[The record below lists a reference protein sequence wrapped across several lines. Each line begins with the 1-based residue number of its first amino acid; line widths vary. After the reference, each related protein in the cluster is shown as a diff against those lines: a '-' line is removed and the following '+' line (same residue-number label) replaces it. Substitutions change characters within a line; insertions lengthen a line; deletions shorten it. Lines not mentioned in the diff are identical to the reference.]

1 MVRGQAGRVNWPAAA
16 LPVQKAFRTMPTGS
30 NEQVYSVSELNRLA
44 RQLLEQ
50 DLPRMWVSGEISN
63 LARPA
68 SGHLYFSLKDERAQI
83 RCALFRGANRSSF
96 TPENGM
102 QVLARGR
109 VSLYE
114 PRGDYQLIVD
124 HLEAAGEGLLR
135 RRLEE
140 LKQKLAAA
148 GLFDPARKQPL
159 PALPGAIGVITSPSG
174 AAVRDIVHI
183 LRRRFPA
190 IPVIIYPVQV
200 QGEQA
205 KFDIVKAFETA
216 ARRAECEVLI
226 LARGGGSLE
235 DLWAFNEEIVAHAI
249 AACPIPVVSGVGH
262 EIDFTIADLVA
273 DVRAPTPSG
282 AAELVVPDSRDW
294 LRHLQALERRTVLA
308 SSRVLANTLTRQQQL
323 AARLARCHP
332 GYQLRQN
339 AQRLDELRHQLSAA
353 LGNRLALDALRID
366 NALHRLQRVSPV
378 MRLRLATE
386 RITGARQQL
395 AAAIRVNISATGSR
409 LAVLSG
415 RLQTVSP
422 LATLE
427 RGYAIVLDAAG
438 SVVRS
443 ATQLKAGDTI
453 TARLADGVI
462 GATVDR
468 TNQGQ

>member
-1 MVRGQAGRVNWPAAA
+1 MATSSR
-16 LPVQKAFRTMPTGS
+16 
-30 NEQVYSVSELNRLA
+30 EQVYSVSELNRLA

-50 DLPRMWVSGEISN
+50 DLPRLWVSGEISN

-83 RCALFRGANRSSF
+83 RCALFKGANRGLNF
-96 TPENGM
+96 APANGM
-102 QVLARGR
+102 QVLVRGR

-114 PRGDYQLIVD
+114 PRGDYQLIAD

-148 GLFDPARKQPL
+148 GLFDADRKQAL
-159 PALPGAIGVITSPSG
+159 PALPKSIGVITSPSG
-174 AAVRDIVHI
+174 AAVRDILHI
-183 LRRRFPA
+183 LKRRFPA

-205 KFDIVKAFETA
+205 KFDIVRAFETA
-216 ARRAECEVLI
+216 TRRAECEVLI

-235 DLWAFNEEIVAHAI
+235 DLWAFNEEIVAQAI

-294 LRHLQALERRTVLA
+294 LRHLQALERRAALA
-308 SSRVLANTLTRQQQL
+308 SARTLATTHARQRQL

-332 GYQLRQN
+332 GFQLRQN
-339 AQRLDELRHQLSAA
+339 AQRLDELRHQLAAA
-353 LGNRLALDALRID
+353 LANRLTLDALRIE

-378 MRLRLATE
+378 MQLRLTAA
-386 RITGARQQL
+386 RVAGARQRL
-395 AAAIRVNISATGSR
+395 GAAIRVSIADAGSR

-422 LATLE
+422 LSTLE
-427 RGYAIVLDAAG
+427 RGYALVLDAG
-438 SVVRS
+438 GEVVRS
-443 ATQLKAGDTI
+443 VSGLQPGDVI
-453 TARLADGVI
+453 TARVADGTVE
-462 GATVDR
+462 ATVNR
-468 TNQGQ
+468 LERG

>member
-1 MVRGQAGRVNWPAAA
+1 MATSSR
-16 LPVQKAFRTMPTGS
+16 
-30 NEQVYSVSELNRLA
+30 EQVYSVSELNRLA

-83 RCALFRGANRSSF
+83 RCALFKGASRGLNFVPA
-96 TPENGM
+96 NGM
-102 QVLARGR
+102 QVLVRGR

-114 PRGDYQLIVD
+114 PRGDYQLIAD

-148 GLFDPARKQPL
+148 GLFDAERKQPL
-159 PALPGAIGVITSPSG
+159 PALPKSIGVITSPSG
-174 AAVRDIVHI
+174 AAVRDILHI
-183 LRRRFPA
+183 LKRRFPA

-205 KFDIVKAFETA
+205 KFDIVRAFETA
-216 ARRAECEVLI
+216 TRRAECEVLI

-235 DLWAFNEEIVAHAI
+235 DLWAFNEEIVAQAI

-294 LRHLQALERRTVLA
+294 LRHLQALERRTALA
-308 SSRVLANTLTRQQQL
+308 SARTLATTHARQQQL

-366 NALHRLQRVSPV
+366 NALHRLQRVSPI
-378 MRLRLATE
+378 MQLRLAAE
-386 RITGARQQL
+386 RITAIRQRL
-395 AAAIRVNISATGSR
+395 VAAIRVGLAADGSR

-422 LATLE
+422 LSTLE
-427 RGYAIVLDAAG
+427 RGYALVLDAG
-438 SVVRS
+438 GEVVRS
-443 ATQLKAGDTI
+443 VSKLQPGDVI
-453 TARLADGVI
+453 RARVADGTVE
-462 GATVDR
+462 ATVNR
-468 TNQGQ
+468 LERG

>member
-16 LPVQKAFRTMPTGS
+16 LPLKKAILTMPTGS
-30 NEQVYSVSELNRLA
+30 NEQVYTVSELNRLA

-83 RCALFRGANRSSF
+83 RCALFRGANRSNF
-96 TPENGM
+96 KPENGM

-148 GLFDPARKQPL
+148 GLFEPGRKRPL
-159 PALPGAIGVITSPSG
+159 PTLPRAIGVITSPSG

-205 KFDIVKAFETA
+205 KFDIVKAFGTA

-235 DLWAFNEEIVAHAI
+235 DLWAFNEEIVAQAI
-249 AACPIPVVSGVGH
+249 ADCPIPVVSGVGH

-294 LRHLQALERRTVLA
+294 LRHLQALERRTSLATTRTLA
-308 SSRVLANTLTRQQQL
+308 STLTQQQQL

-378 MRLRLATE
+378 MQLRLSAE
-386 RITGARQQL
+386 RVAGARQRL
-395 AAAIRVNISATGSR
+395 AAAIRVSVSGAGSQ

-422 LATLE
+422 LSTLE
-427 RGYAIVLDAAG
+427 RGYALVLDASG
-438 SVVRS
+438 SVVRRT
-443 ATQLKAGDTI
+443 AQLKPGDTI

-462 GATVDR
+462 GATVNR
-468 TNQGQ
+468 TN

>member
-1 MVRGQAGRVNWPAAA
+1 
-16 LPVQKAFRTMPTGS
+16 
-30 NEQVYSVSELNRLA
+30 
-44 RQLLEQ
+44 
-50 DLPRMWVSGEISN
+50 
-63 LARPA
+63 
-68 SGHLYFSLKDERAQI
+68 
-83 RCALFRGANRSSF
+83 
-96 TPENGM
+96 
-102 QVLARGR
+102 
-109 VSLYE
+109 
-114 PRGDYQLIVD
+114 
-124 HLEAAGEGLLR
+124 
-135 RRLEE
+135 
-140 LKQKLAAA
+140 
-148 GLFDPARKQPL
+148 
-159 PALPGAIGVITSPSG
+159 VITSPSG

-216 ARRAECEVLI
+216 VRRAECDVLI

-308 SSRVLANTLTRQQQL
+308 SGRVLANTLTRQQQL
-323 AARLARCHP
+323 AARLTRCHP

-353 LGNRLALDALRID
+353 LTNRLALDALRID

-378 MRLRLATE
+378 MQLRLATE
-386 RITGARQQL
+386 HVTGARQRL
-395 AAAIRVNISATGSR
+395 AAAIRVSVTGAGSR

-422 LATLE
+422 LSTLE
-427 RGYAIVLDAAG
+427 RGYALVLDAGG

-443 ATQLKAGDTI
+443 TTQVRPGDPI
-453 TARLADGVI
+453 TARVADGLI
-462 GATVDR
+462 KATVR
-468 TNQGQ
+468 

>member
-1 MVRGQAGRVNWPAAA
+1 MATSSR
-16 LPVQKAFRTMPTGS
+16 
-30 NEQVYSVSELNRLA
+30 EQVYTVSELNRLA

-83 RCALFRGANRSSF
+83 RCALFKGASRGINFVPA
-96 TPENGM
+96 NGM
-102 QVLARGR
+102 QVLVRGR

-114 PRGDYQLIVD
+114 PRGDYQLIAD

-148 GLFDPARKQPL
+148 GLFDADRKQAL
-159 PALPGAIGVITSPSG
+159 PALPKSIGVITSPSG
-174 AAVRDIVHI
+174 AAVRDILHI
-183 LRRRFPA
+183 LKRRFPA

-205 KFDIVKAFETA
+205 KFDIVRAFETA
-216 ARRAECEVLI
+216 TGRAECEVLI
-226 LARGGGSLE
+226 LARGGGALE
-235 DLWAFNEEIVAHAI
+235 DLWAFNEEIVAQAI

-294 LRHLQALERRTVLA
+294 LRHLQALERRAALA
-308 SSRVLANTLTRQQQL
+308 SARTLATTRTRQQQL

-366 NALHRLQRVSPV
+366 NALQRLQRVSPL
-378 MRLRLATE
+378 MQLRLAAE
-386 RITGARQQL
+386 RI
-395 AAAIRVNISATGSR
+395 AAIRQRLVAAIRASLAADGSR

-422 LATLE
+422 LSTLE
-427 RGYAIVLDAAG
+427 RGYALVLDAG
-438 SVVRS
+438 GKVVRS
-443 ATQLKAGDTI
+443 VSGLQPGDVI
-453 TARLADGVI
+453 TARVADGTVE
-462 GATVDR
+462 ATVNR
-468 TNQGQ
+468 LERG

>member
-1 MVRGQAGRVNWPAAA
+1 
-16 LPVQKAFRTMPTGS
+16 MPTGTK
-30 NEQVYSVSELNRLA
+30 EQVYTVSELNRLA

-83 RCALFRGANRSSF
+83 RCALFRGASRNSAF
-96 TPENGM
+96 VPENGM

-148 GLFDPARKQPL
+148 GLFDPSRKRPL
-159 PALPGAIGVITSPSG
+159 PALPRAIGVITSPSG

-205 KFDIVKAFETA
+205 KFDIVKAFGTA
-216 ARRAECEVLI
+216 ARRAECDVLI

-235 DLWAFNEEIVAHAI
+235 DLWAFNEEIVAQAI
-249 AACPIPVVSGVGH
+249 ADCPIPVVSGVGH

-308 SSRVLANTLTRQQQL
+308 ATRTLASTLTRQQQL

-332 GYQLRQN
+332 GYQLRQH
-339 AQRLDELRHQLSAA
+339 AQRLDELRHQLTATLA
-353 LGNRLALDALRID
+353 NRLALDALRID
-366 NALHRLQRVSPV
+366 NALHRLQRVSP
-378 MRLRLATE
+378 MMQLRLSAE
-386 RITGARQQL
+386 RVAGARQRL
-395 AAAIRVNISATGSR
+395 AAAIRVSVSGAGSQ

-422 LATLE
+422 LSTLE
-427 RGYAIVLDAAG
+427 RGYALVLDAGG

-443 ATQLKAGDTI
+443 TAQLKPGDTI

-468 TNQGQ
+468 SN

>member
-16 LPVQKAFRTMPTGS
+16 LSSAPGTPDMPTAAG
-30 NEQVYSVSELNRLA
+30 EQVYSVSELNRLA

-83 RCALFRGANRSSF
+83 RCALFRSANRSSF
-96 TPENGM
+96 RPENGM

-135 RRLEE
+135 QRLEA
-140 LKQKLAAA
+140 LKQKLAAE
-148 GLFDPARKQPL
+148 GLFEPARKQPL
-159 PALPGAIGVITSPSG
+159 PALPKAIGVITSPSG

-183 LRRRFPA
+183 LARRFPA
-190 IPVIIYPVQV
+190 IPLLIYPVQV

-205 KFDIVKAFETA
+205 KFDIVKALETA
-216 ARRAECEVLI
+216 ARRAECDVLI

-235 DLWAFNEEIVAHAI
+235 DLWAFNEEIVARAI
-249 AACPIPVVSGVGH
+249 AACPIPIVSGVGH

-294 LRHLQALERRTVLA
+294 LRHIQALERRAALA
-308 SSRVLANTLTRQQQL
+308 SSRTLAVALARQQQL
-323 AARLARCHP
+323 TARLARCHP

-353 LGNRLALDALRID
+353 LGNRLALDALRIE

-378 MRLRLATE
+378 MQLRLAGE
-386 RITGARQQL
+386 RVSSARQRL
-395 AAAIRVNISATGSR
+395 AAAIRVSVSGSGSR

-422 LATLE
+422 LSTLE
-427 RGYAIVLDAAG
+427 RGYALVLDAGG

-443 ATQLKAGDTI
+443 TTQLKAGDRI

-468 TNQGQ
+468 SN

>member
-1 MVRGQAGRVNWPAAA
+1 
-16 LPVQKAFRTMPTGS
+16 MPTAAG
-30 NEQVYSVSELNRLA
+30 EQVYSVSELNRLA

-96 TPENGM
+96 RPENGM

-135 RRLEE
+135 QRLEA
-140 LKQKLAAA
+140 LKQKLAAE
-148 GLFDPARKQPL
+148 GLFEPARKQLL
-159 PALPGAIGVITSPSG
+159 PALPKAIGVITSPSG

-183 LRRRFPA
+183 LARRFPA
-190 IPVIIYPVQV
+190 IPVLIYPVQV

-205 KFDIVKAFETA
+205 KFDIVKALETA

-235 DLWAFNEEIVAHAI
+235 DLWAFNEEIVARAI

-294 LRHLQALERRTVLA
+294 LRHIQALERRAVLA
-308 SSRVLANTLTRQQQL
+308 SGRTLAVTLTRQQQL

-378 MRLRLATE
+378 MQLRLAGE
-386 RITGARQQL
+386 RVSSARQRL
-395 AAAIRVNISATGSR
+395 AAAIRVSVSATGSR

-422 LATLE
+422 LSTLE
-427 RGYAIVLDAAG
+427 RGYAIVQDAAG

-443 ATQLKAGDTI
+443 AARLKAGDAI
-453 TARLADGVI
+453 TARLADGMVE
-462 GATVDR
+462 ATVR
-468 TNQGQ
+468 KIR

>member
-1 MVRGQAGRVNWPAAA
+1 
-16 LPVQKAFRTMPTGS
+16 
-30 NEQVYSVSELNRLA
+30 
-44 RQLLEQ
+44 
-50 DLPRMWVSGEISN
+50 
-63 LARPA
+63 
-68 SGHLYFSLKDERAQI
+68 
-83 RCALFRGANRSSF
+83 
-96 TPENGM
+96 
-102 QVLARGR
+102 
-109 VSLYE
+109 
-114 PRGDYQLIVD
+114 
-124 HLEAAGEGLLR
+124 LLR

-148 GLFDPARKQPL
+148 GLFDPDRKRPL
-159 PALPGAIGVITSPSG
+159 PALPKAIGVITSPSG

-183 LRRRFPA
+183 LKRRFPA

-205 KFDIVKAFETA
+205 KFDIVKAFGTA

-226 LARGGGSLE
+226 LVRGGGSLE
-235 DLWAFNEEIVAHAI
+235 DLWAFNEEIVAQAI
-249 AACPIPVVSGVGH
+249 ADCPIPVVSGVGH

-294 LRHLQALERRTVLA
+294 LRHLQAFERRTVLA
-308 SSRVLANTLTRQQQL
+308 ATRTLANTLTRQQQL

-353 LGNRLALDALRID
+353 LTNRFALDALRIE
-366 NALHRLQRVSPV
+366 NVLHRLQRVSPV
-378 MRLRLATE
+378 MQLRLTAE
-386 RITGARQQL
+386 RVSSARQRL
-395 AAAIRVNISATGSR
+395 AAAIRVSVSGAGSQ

-422 LATLE
+422 LSTLE
-427 RGYAIVLDAAG
+427 RGYALVLDAGG

-443 ATQLKAGDTI
+443 ARQLKAGDGI

-462 GATVDR
+462 SATVNR
-468 TNQGQ
+468 TD

>member
-16 LPVQKAFRTMPTGS
+16 LPLKKAFLTMPTGA

-96 TPENGM
+96 VPENGM

-135 RRLEE
+135 RCLEE
-140 LKQKLAAA
+140 LKQKLATA

-159 PALPGAIGVITSPSG
+159 PALPRAIGVITSPSG

-216 ARRAECEVLI
+216 VRRAECDVLI

-308 SSRVLANTLTRQQQL
+308 SGRVLANTLTRQQQL
-323 AARLARCHP
+323 AARLTRCHP

-353 LGNRLALDALRID
+353 LTNRLALDALRID

-378 MRLRLATE
+378 MQLRLATE
-386 RITGARQQL
+386 HVTGARQRL
-395 AAAIRVNISATGSR
+395 AAAIRVSVTGAGSR

-422 LATLE
+422 LSTLE
-427 RGYAIVLDAAG
+427 RGYALVLDAGG

-443 ATQLKAGDTI
+443 TTQVRPGDPI
-453 TARLADGVI
+453 TARVADGLI
-462 GATVDR
+462 KATVR
-468 TNQGQ
+468 

>member
-1 MVRGQAGRVNWPAAA
+1 
-16 LPVQKAFRTMPTGS
+16 MPTAAK
-30 NEQVYSVSELNRLA
+30 EQVYTVSELNRLA

-68 SGHLYFSLKDERAQI
+68 SGHLYFSLKDEHAQI
-83 RCALFRGANRSSF
+83 RCALFRGASRGGSF
-96 TPENGM
+96 VPENGM

-148 GLFDPARKQPL
+148 GLFDPARKRPL

-235 DLWAFNEEIVAHAI
+235 DLWAFNEEIVARAI
-249 AACPIPVVSGVGH
+249 ADCPIPVVSGVGH

-308 SSRVLANTLTRQQQL
+308 ATRALGTTLTRQQQL

-332 GYQLRQN
+332 GHPLRQH
-339 AQRLDELRHQLSAA
+339 AQRLDELRQQLSAA
-353 LGNRLALDALRID
+353 LGNRLALDTLRME

-378 MRLRLATE
+378 MQVRLAGE
-386 RITGARQQL
+386 RVGSARQRL
-395 AAAIRVNISATGSR
+395 AAAIRVGISGAGSR

-415 RLQTVSP
+415 QLHAVSP
-422 LATLE
+422 LSTLE
-427 RGYAIVLDAAG
+427 RGYALVLDAHG
-438 SVVRS
+438 TVVRS
-443 ATQLKAGDTI
+443 TTQLQAGDTI
-453 TARLADGVI
+453 SARLADGVI
-462 GATVDR
+462 GATVSRLERLKD
-468 TNQGQ
+468 QG

>member
-1 MVRGQAGRVNWPAAA
+1 MVRGRAGRVNWPAAA
-16 LPVQKAFRTMPTGS
+16 LSPKKAILSMPTGS
-30 NEQVYSVSELNRLA
+30 NEQVYTVSELNRLA

-83 RCALFRGANRSSF
+83 RCALFRGASRGGSF
-96 TPENGM
+96 MPANGM

-148 GLFDPARKQPL
+148 GLFDAARKRPL

-174 AAVRDIVHI
+174 AAVRDILHI
-183 LRRRFPA
+183 LKRRFPA

-216 ARRAECEVLI
+216 ARRAECDVLI

-235 DLWAFNEEIVAHAI
+235 DLWAFNEEIVAQAI
-249 AACPIPVVSGVGH
+249 ADSPIPVISGVGH

-282 AAELVVPDSRDW
+282 AAELVVPDGRDW

-308 SSRVLANTLTRQQQL
+308 ATRTLGNTLTRQQQL

-332 GYQLRQN
+332 GYQLRQS

-353 LGNRLALDALRID
+353 LGNRLTLDALRIE

-378 MRLRLATE
+378 MQLRLTAA
-386 RITGARQQL
+386 RVTGAQQRL
-395 AAAIRVNISATGSR
+395 GAAIRASVADAGSR

-415 RLQTVSP
+415 QLQTVSP
-422 LATLE
+422 LSTLE
-427 RGYAIVLDAAG
+427 RGYALVLDAG
-438 SVVRS
+438 GNVVRS
-443 ATQLKAGDTI
+443 TTQVRPGDPI

-462 GATVDR
+462 RATVR
-468 TNQGQ
+468 

>member
-1 MVRGQAGRVNWPAAA
+1 MPA
-16 LPVQKAFRTMPTGS
+16 GS
-30 NEQVYSVSELNRLA
+30 NEQVYTVSELNRLA

-83 RCALFRGANRSSF
+83 RCALFRGASRGGSF
-96 TPENGM
+96 MPANGM

-124 HLEAAGEGLLR
+124 HLEPAGEGLLR

-148 GLFDPARKQPL
+148 GLFDAARKRPL

-174 AAVRDIVHI
+174 AAVRDILHI
-183 LRRRFPA
+183 LKRRFPA

-235 DLWAFNEEIVAHAI
+235 DLWAFNEEIVAQAI
-249 AACPIPVVSGVGH
+249 ADSPIPVISGVGH

-308 SSRVLANTLTRQQQL
+308 ATRTLAGTLTLQQQL
-323 AARLARCHP
+323 AARLTRCHP
-332 GYQLRQN
+332 GYRLRQD

-353 LGNRLALDALRID
+353 LGNRLALDALRIE
-366 NALHRLQRVSPV
+366 NAVHRLQRVSPL
-378 MRLRLATE
+378 MQLRL
-386 RITGARQQL
+386 TGARVTGAQQRL
-395 AAAIRVNISATGSR
+395 AAAIRASVAESGSQ

-422 LATLE
+422 LSTLE
-427 RGYAIVLDAAG
+427 RGYALVLDAG
-438 SVVRS
+438 GTVVRS
-443 ATQLKAGDTI
+443 TKQVQPGDPI
-453 TARLADGVI
+453 TARVADGVI
-462 GATVDR
+462 KATVR
-468 TNQGQ
+468 

>member
-1 MVRGQAGRVNWPAAA
+1 MASSS
-16 LPVQKAFRTMPTGS
+16 K
-30 NEQVYSVSELNRLA
+30 EQVYTVSELNRLA

-83 RCALFRGANRSSF
+83 RCALFRGASRGGTF
-96 TPENGM
+96 VPENGA

-124 HLEAAGEGLLR
+124 HLEPAGEGLLR

-140 LKQKLAAA
+140 LKLKLAAA
-148 GLFDPARKQPL
+148 GLFDAARKRPL
-159 PALPGAIGVITSPSG
+159 PALPAAIGVITSPSG
-174 AAVRDIVHI
+174 AAVRDILHI
-183 LRRRFPA
+183 LKRRFPA

-205 KFDIVKAFETA
+205 KFDIVKAFDTA

-235 DLWAFNEEIVAHAI
+235 DLWAFNEEIVAQAI
-249 AACPIPVVSGVGH
+249 ADCPIPVISGVGH

-294 LRHLQALERRTVLA
+294 LRHLQALERRAVLA
-308 SSRVLANTLTRQQQL
+308 ATRTLGDMLARREQL

-332 GYQLRQN
+332 GYHLRQH

-353 LGNRLALDALRID
+353 LNNRLALDALRIE
-366 NALHRLQRVSPV
+366 NALHRLQRVSP
-378 MRLRLATE
+378 MMQLRLTAE
-386 RITGARQQL
+386 RVGGARQRL
-395 AAAIRVNISATGSR
+395 AAAIRVGVTGAGSR

-422 LATLE
+422 LSTL
-427 RGYAIVLDAAG
+427 
-438 SVVRS
+438 
-443 ATQLKAGDTI
+443 
-453 TARLADGVI
+453 
-462 GATVDR
+462 
-468 TNQGQ
+468 

>member
-1 MVRGQAGRVNWPAAA
+1 MATSSR
-16 LPVQKAFRTMPTGS
+16 
-30 NEQVYSVSELNRLA
+30 EQVYSVSELNRLA

-83 RCALFRGANRSSF
+83 RCALFKGASRGINFVPA
-96 TPENGM
+96 NGM
-102 QVLARGR
+102 QVLVRGR

-114 PRGDYQLIVD
+114 PRGDYQLIAD

-148 GLFDPARKQPL
+148 GLFDADRKQAL
-159 PALPGAIGVITSPSG
+159 PALPKSIGVITSPSG
-174 AAVRDIVHI
+174 AAVRDILHI
-183 LRRRFPA
+183 LKRRFPA

-205 KFDIVKAFETA
+205 KFDIARAFETA
-216 ARRAECEVLI
+216 TRRAECEVLI

-235 DLWAFNEEIVAHAI
+235 DLWAFNEEIVAQAI

-294 LRHLQALERRTVLA
+294 LRHLQALERRAALA
-308 SSRVLANTLTRQQQL
+308 SARTLATTHARQQQL

-378 MRLRLATE
+378 MQLRLAAE
-386 RITGARQQL
+386 RITAIRQRL
-395 AAAIRVNISATGSR
+395 VAAIRVGLAADGSR

-422 LATLE
+422 LSTLE
-427 RGYAIVLDAAG
+427 RGYALVLDAG
-438 SVVRS
+438 GEVVRS
-443 ATQLKAGDTI
+443 VSKLQPGDVI
-453 TARLADGVI
+453 RARVADGTVE
-462 GATVDR
+462 ATVNR
-468 TNQGQ
+468 LERG

>member
-1 MVRGQAGRVNWPAAA
+1 MVRGPAGRVNWPAAA
-16 LPVQKAFRTMPTGS
+16 LPLKKAILTMPTGS
-30 NEQVYSVSELNRLA
+30 NEQVYTVSELNRLA

-83 RCALFRGANRSSF
+83 RCALFRGASRGSAF
-96 TPENGM
+96 VPENGM

-148 GLFDPARKQPL
+148 GLFDPGRKRPL
-159 PALPGAIGVITSPSG
+159 PALPRAIGVITSPSG
-174 AAVRDIVHI
+174 AAVRDIVHV

-205 KFDIVKAFETA
+205 KFDIVKAFGTA

-235 DLWAFNEEIVAHAI
+235 DLWAFNEEIVAQAI
-249 AACPIPVVSGVGH
+249 ADCPIPVVSGVGH

-308 SSRVLANTLTRQQQL
+308 ATRTLANTQSHQQQL

-332 GYQLRQN
+332 GYQLRQH
-339 AQRLDELRHQLSAA
+339 AQRLDELRHQLTAA
-353 LGNRLALDALRID
+353 LANRLALDALRIY

-378 MRLRLATE
+378 MQLRLSAE
-386 RITGARQQL
+386 RVAGARQRL
-395 AAAIRVNISATGSR
+395 AAAIRVSVSAAGSQ

-422 LATLE
+422 LSTLE
-427 RGYAIVLDAAG
+427 RGYALVLDAGG

-443 ATQLKAGDTI
+443 TAQLKAGDTI

-462 GATVDR
+462 GATVNR
-468 TNQGQ
+468 TK

>member
-1 MVRGQAGRVNWPAAA
+1 MSARPPGPGLRAERD
-16 LPVQKAFRTMPTGS
+16 
-30 NEQVYSVSELNRLA
+30 VYTVSRLNREV
-44 RQLLEQ
+44 RMLL
-50 DLPRMWVSGEISN
+50 DHGMPVIWVEAEISN
-63 LARPA
+63 FSRPA
-68 SGHLYFSLKDERAQI
+68 SGHWYFTLKDRDAQV
-83 RCALFRGANRSSF
+83 RCAMFRQRNAAVRF
-96 TPENGM
+96 TPAEGKL
-102 QVLARGR
+102 VLARAR
-109 VSLYE
+109 VGLYE

-148 GLFDPARKQPL
+148 GLFDPGRKRPL
-159 PALPGAIGVITSPSG
+159 PALPRAIGVITSPSG
-174 AAVRDIVHI
+174 AAVRDIVHV

-205 KFDIVKAFETA
+205 KFDIVKAFGTA

-235 DLWAFNEEIVAHAI
+235 DLWAFNEEIVAQAI
-249 AACPIPVVSGVGH
+249 ADCPIPVVSGVGH

-308 SSRVLANTLTRQQQL
+308 ATRTLANTQSHQQQL

-332 GYQLRQN
+332 GYQLRQH
-339 AQRLDELRHQLSAA
+339 AQRLDELRHQLTAA
-353 LGNRLALDALRID
+353 LANRLALDALRID

-378 MRLRLATE
+378 MQLRLSAE
-386 RITGARQQL
+386 RVAGARQRL
-395 AAAIRVNISATGSR
+395 AAAIRVSVSAAGSQ

-422 LATLE
+422 LSTLE
-427 RGYAIVLDAAG
+427 RGYALVLDAGG

-443 ATQLKAGDTI
+443 TAQLKAGDTI

-462 GATVDR
+462 GATVNR
-468 TNQGQ
+468 TK